1 MNQQLTVI
9 KHQHLNK
16 KQRKK
21 VPPTFTSAVTG
32 RPPFKKRKKKEPD
45 MDAELMSKL
54 KEILGTKKDEAQL
67 YGDFLAEKLRKLTK
81 LNKIRVKHE
90 NDNI

>member
-1 MNQQLTVI
+1 
-9 KHQHLNK
+9 
-16 KQRKK
+16 
-21 VPPTFTSAVTG
+21 
-32 RPPFKKRKKKEPD
+32 

-81 LNKIRVKHE
+81 LNKIKVKHE